1 MEKNSPNKL
10 ELIGIIIIYLVTS
23 LYIISLCIS
32 LFRLGHL
39 DIEEIITLC
48 VALAGLSLTAL
59 FHLGI
64 IKNYLLVGILG
75 IFTGIIVGGVFI
87 LIGHQLEIEDDK

>member
-1 MEKNSPNKL
+1 MEKNTPNKL

-23 LYIISLCIS
+23 LYIISICVS

-48 VALAGLSLTAL
+48 VAFASLLLTSL

-75 IFTGIIVGGVFI
+75 IFTGIIVGGAFI
-87 LIGHQLEIEDDK
+87 LIGHQPEVEDDK